1 MKLVNLNFYEKE
13 LNQSYKKMEFTK
25 TEKGKVSQSIG
36 NLVIALMNPYYCKK
50 QGVFKGQI
58 FWDNFSNEIK
68 LQGYLIGEKGFNK
81 NSIRLWDDAM
91 NNRLGLE
98 IEKRFKIN
106 YNSNKMWEAVRFVAG
121 QYSISPPK
129 EYLKF
134 LKWNSD
140 EDNIRKLLPKYLGA
154 EDTELNR
161 WIMEHMLIGMV
172 SRVFN
177 PGCKLDEMMILVG
190 GQGIGKST
198 FVQKLAISPAW
209 YCALQS
215 IEGKDTIMNLMG
227 KTVVEI
233 EEFVAL
239 RNARS
244 ANEAKAFL
252 SKLNDR
258 IRIPYDRTSKDVP
271 RTCILIGTLNERT
284 FLNDHTGERRYLPV
298 ECYKDR
304 IEKSVYYHE
313 DYAAGL
319 SKEEYERKVD
329 YDFEQAIAQAVSIY
343 KSNNYDMN
351 IPVHLAKSLDSEQ
364 EKFKY
369 INPDVEDLRYFLEE
383 YKPRTA
389 LPHITCFKEL
399 TMAGFTLK
407 SKAFSE
413 IMENYFIEWKS
424 VRLPKTERIK
434 PNGVSIPVKVYYE
447 REIEI
452 PEEWKEE
459 KKDKLSEQISIE
471 DKN

>member
-1 MKLVNLNFYEKE
+1 MKNIKLNFDDKN
-13 LNQSYKKMEFTK
+13 LDQSYKNMEFTK
-25 TEKGKVSQSIG
+25 TEKDKVTQSIG
-36 NLVIALMNPYYCKK
+36 NLVIALMNPDYCKK
-50 QGVFKGQI
+50 YELIKGQI
-58 FWDNFSNEIK
+58 FWDSFSNEIK
-68 LQGYLIGEKGFNK
+68 FQGYLIGEKEFSK
-81 NSIRLWDDAM
+81 NSIRLWDDSM

-98 IEKRFKIN
+98 IEKRFMIN

-129 EYLKF
+129 EL
-134 LKWNSD
+134 LETLIWNGK
-140 EDNIRKLLPKYLGA
+140 ENNIRKLLPKYLGA
-154 EDTELNR
+154 EDTELNS
-161 WIMEHMLIGMV
+161 WIMEHMLLGMV
-172 SRVFN
+172 SRIYN
-177 PGCKLDEMMILVG
+177 PGSKLDEMMILVG

-198 FVQKLAISPAW
+198 FVQKLALSSEW
-209 YCALQS
+209 YCAIQS

-227 KTVVEI
+227 KTVIEI

-252 SKLNDR
+252 SKLSDR

-271 RTCILIGTLNERT
+271 RTCILIGTLNERI

-304 IEKSVYYHE
+304 IENPVYYHE
-313 DYAAGL
+313 NYANGI
-319 SKEEYERKVD
+319 SKVD
-329 YDFEQAIAQAVSIY
+329 YEKEVSYDFEQAIAQATYIY

-351 IPVHLAKSLDSEQ
+351 IPFNLVKVLDSEQ

-383 YKPRTA
+383 HKHRTV
-389 LPHITCFKEL
+389 LPYITCFKEL
-399 TMAGFTLK
+399 SMAGFTIK

-413 IMENYFIEWKS
+413 MMENHFMEWQQ
-424 VRLPKTERIK
+424 VRLLKTTRIK

-447 REIEI
+447 RKTFIERV
-452 PEEWKEE
+452 
-459 KKDKLSEQISIE
+459 
-471 DKN
+471 